1 MKVRYAP
8 TINSSPKGP
17 DSRPGFIGSPVKP
30 KISLPVKNCSK
41 VSNETMKSIISVN

>member
-1 MKVRYAP
+1 MFIEKFYIIWSSGINMKVRYAP

-30 KISLPVKNCSK
+30 KNIFASK
-41 VSNETMKSIISVN
+41 KL